1 MCKCKPARN
10 SCERQQS
17 FPCRYL
23 RHADYYM
30 NNLILTAGAAFL
42 IALYVPLSASEQD
55 ISRQQSP
62 SESAEPKTTYPSLEQ
77 RMSPEERQRFNYD
90 LQNHSGTVY
99 PDHEQIESRRQLM
112 RQKIQ
117 ERLQRVDTD
126 HDNSISRAE
135 AEENMPGLARH
146 FDEIDTNHD
155 GIITIDE
162 MKAVYEKKRE
172 VLDPKVAKEKEAL
185 LPTDKKR
192 NRKSDLDNQDKP
204 KRGKKQQPHND
215 SNTPSD
221 NASSIS

>member
-1 MCKCKPARN
+1 M
-10 SCERQQS
+10 
-17 FPCRYL
+17 
-23 RHADYYM
+23 M
-30 NNLILTAGAAFL
+30 
-42 IALYVPLSASEQD
+42 ALYVPLNASEQD
-55 ISRQQSP
+55 IRQQP
-62 SESAEPKTTYPSLEQ
+62 TPESTETKPTPPSLEQ

-155 GIITIDE
+155 GIITIEE

-172 VLDPKVAKEKEAL
+172 VLDPKLAKEKEKEAL

-192 NRKSDLDNQDKP
+192 TRKSDTESQDKA

-215 SNTPSD
+215 SNTPAD
-221 NASSIS
+221 TTSSIS